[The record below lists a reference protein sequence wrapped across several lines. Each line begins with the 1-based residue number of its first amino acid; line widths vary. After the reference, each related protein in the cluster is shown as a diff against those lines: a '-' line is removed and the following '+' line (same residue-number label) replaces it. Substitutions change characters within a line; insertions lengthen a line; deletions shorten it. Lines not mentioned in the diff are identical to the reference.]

1 MHGKPVSCSFVYIF
15 PELSLTINCFH
26 PSLFGGR
33 VPWPQLS
40 GSHGASNP
48 ELLGAPAGF
57 RIIHLPPPFLL
68 APDATPGGDPQT
80 APRGLR
86 TQAAAAVTE
95 FSCPCSA
102 PRQHVGFDK
111 LSSGFFQPLPAFRD
125 LTGPL
130 PAFRDLTGSA
140 APGWTAPGLQAPH
153 PCQPASRSRRADQE
167 HRPGAGV
174 PLTP

>member
-33 VPWPQLS
+33 VSWPQLS
-40 GSHGASNP
+40 GSHSASNP
-48 ELLGAPAGF
+48 ELLGTPAGF
-57 RIIHLPPPFLL
+57 RVIHTPPFLL

-80 APRGLR
+80 VPRGLP

-125 LTGPL
+125 LTAQQHRG
-130 PAFRDLTGSA
+130 G
-140 APGWTAPGLQAPH
+140 Q
-153 PCQPASRSRRADQE
+153 RRTCR
-167 HRPGAGV
+167 RPTRVSQLHGAGG
-174 PLTP
+174 PTRNTDLGRGYPSRPN